1 MLSNPKTSDE
11 AYGLRPVFMLLSGG
25 VFWEGRTGPLA
36 KQHCVMSLYHVIYV
50 AVNYI

>member
-25 VFWEGRTGPLA
+25 VFWEGRGPLA